1 MAKFKR
7 TFKMSKEKKLSRNF
21 DPQILTIDYIGSR
34 GEGVAKLFTEID
46 YKEQN
51 YNFFVPF
58 SLPHEL
64 ILAKPTYLSSDGV
77 RAELIELKQL
87 SPDRVEPKCKHFFKC
102 GGCTL
107 QHWNFKNYSSWKAKK
122 VSSQIKIISSDGEI
136 KEMLV
141 SSLKSRRHAKFV
153 AKKTKL
159 GTVIGFYEYKSHF
172 ISEIDECIIL
182 DDQLTNLIKEIKEP
196 ISKIL
201 RIGQTINIH
210 ANVLDHGIDLLID
223 GIDKIPYKELT
234 KFNEAM
240 MKTNVIRL
248 NRSQLNQP
256 NDLLFVKENTSLSN
270 HVYSSKIFPPP
281 GSFLQATIDGENA
294 IINTVI
300 KGLEKINK
308 KKLVCELFS
317 GSGTITIP
325 LLSKGYTINAYEID
339 DKSINAINIASKRQ
353 GYGNKVISQS
363 RNLKSNPLT
372 SEELK
377 KFNAIIIDPP
387 RSGARSQFLN
397 ITLSKVPIVISIS
410 CNINT
415 FVRDAKIL
423 IENNYQLKWV
433 QPIDQF
439 LFSPHVEIV
448 SLFELNLVN

>member
-7 TFKMSKEKKLSRNF
+7 TFKMSKEKKLSKNF

-64 ILAKPTYLSSDGV
+64 ILAKPTYLSSEGV

-87 SPDRVEPKCKHFFKC
+87 SPDRVKPKCKHFFKC

-107 QHWNFKNYSSWKAKK
+107 QHWNFKSYNSWKAKK

-159 GTVIGFYEYKSHF
+159 GTIIGFYEYKSHF

-182 DDQLTNLIKEIKEP
+182 DDQLTNLIKEIKAP

-201 RIGQTINIH
+201 RVGQTINIH

-223 GIDKIPYKELT
+223 GIDKIPYKE
-234 KFNEAM
+234 
-240 MKTNVIRL
+240 
-248 NRSQLNQP
+248 
-256 NDLLFVKENTSLSN
+256 
-270 HVYSSKIFPPP
+270 
-281 GSFLQATIDGENA
+281 
-294 IINTVI
+294 
-300 KGLEKINK
+300 
-308 KKLVCELFS
+308 
-317 GSGTITIP
+317 
-325 LLSKGYTINAYEID
+325 
-339 DKSINAINIASKRQ
+339 
-353 GYGNKVISQS
+353 
-363 RNLKSNPLT
+363 
-372 SEELK
+372 
-377 KFNAIIIDPP
+377 
-387 RSGARSQFLN
+387 
-397 ITLSKVPIVISIS
+397 
-410 CNINT
+410 
-415 FVRDAKIL
+415 
-423 IENNYQLKWV
+423 
-433 QPIDQF
+433 
-439 LFSPHVEIV
+439 
-448 SLFELNLVN
+448 

>member
-1 MAKFKR
+1 
-7 TFKMSKEKKLSRNF
+7 
-21 DPQILTIDYIGSR
+21 
-34 GEGVAKLFTEID
+34 
-46 YKEQN
+46 
-51 YNFFVPF
+51 
-58 SLPHEL
+58 
-64 ILAKPTYLSSDGV
+64 
-77 RAELIELKQL
+77 
-87 SPDRVEPKCKHFFKC
+87 
-102 GGCTL
+102 
-107 QHWNFKNYSSWKAKK
+107 
-122 VSSQIKIISSDGEI
+122 
-136 KEMLV
+136 
-141 SSLKSRRHAKFV
+141 
-153 AKKTKL
+153 
-159 GTVIGFYEYKSHF
+159 
-172 ISEIDECIIL
+172 
-182 DDQLTNLIKEIKEP
+182 
-196 ISKIL
+196 
-201 RIGQTINIH
+201 
-210 ANVLDHGIDLLID
+210 
-223 GIDKIPYKELT
+223 
-234 KFNEAM
+234 

-317 GSGTITIP
+317 GCGTITIP

-387 RSGARSQFLN
+387 RSGARSQFVN